1 MPYKDPDRQKQA
13 QHESYLRNKEKCYQ
27 GVVDRRIRNKKYVDD
42 IKRNSICQCGESRIE
57 CLDFH
62 HRYDKKYKIANIRK
76 ESYSLKT
83 IDEETD
89 KCDIIC
95 ANCHRKHH
103 HKPMTDGSHWKNF
116 ANFRIKK
123 RQWFMEYIKQ
133 QKCEHC
139 GEDDYRCLSFHH
151 IEPNKYDEV
160 ASILQGG
167 NSLNTLKEEIAK
179 CIVLC
184 ENCHRAEHYR
194 IKL

>member
-1 MPYKDPDRQKQA
+1 MPYKDPERQKQA
-13 QHESYLRNKEKCYQ
+13 QHENYLRNKEKYYQ
-27 GVVDRRIRNKKYVDD
+27 GTVDRRKRNKKYVDD
-42 IKRNSICQCGESRIE
+42 IKRNSICKCGESRIE

-62 HRYDKKYKIANIRK
+62 HRYDKKYRVTIIRK
-76 ESYSLKT
+76 DSYSLQT
-83 IDEETD
+83 IDEEID

-95 ANCHRKHH
+95 ANCHRKYH

-116 ANFRIKK
+116 ASPRIKK
-123 RQWFMEYIKQ
+123 RQWFIAYIQK
-133 QKCEHC
+133 QKCVCC

-151 IEPNKYDEV
+151 IRDKYKGVSDMLN
-160 ASILQGG
+160 SGNGLKRLQ
-167 NSLNTLKEEIAK
+167 EEIAK